1 MSNKIINTY
10 HSIAS
15 LFKLS
20 FKLYHKNFVGIILLT
35 GVIFSPSFT
44 FGFLGWSESESIIF
58 YFSVLILESVMTLG
72 VLGIAFGNLFSAMTI
87 LRSLGIKILLG
98 SAFVA
103 SYKYYFF
110 ISGVMGLTMPFP
122 FSIII
127 ITLWLVGLVLF
138 SMVMPIFILEGWVK
152 RDTNSLYDR
161 FMTPSTDNFV
171 FFLLKGLIF
180 PVYALL
186 AMGRSIK
193 LSLSNKG
200 QVFSVVVLST
210 VLQLFVF
217 AILFTLFMPD
227 LNLNID
233 AEDNDAIPSLLSEIL
248 SDPGIHTAIRWAQYL
263 SALLFY
269 PFASLL
275 IVLLY
280 FNSLQ
285 RRTGL
290 LKIVDIERLSQFS
303 NQTLGTPLGSP
314 SADSASF
321 VSSSPPEAEVKEKI
335 SVKEENAN
343 PDSSGESNDSI
354 ESELKEINKLLE
366 KGLITQKEY
375 DSKKQSILDSI

>member
-1 MSNKIINTY
+1 MSNNIINTY

-20 FKLYHKNFVGIILLT
+20 FKLYHENFVGIILLT
-35 GVIFSPSFT
+35 GVILSPSFA
-44 FGFLGWSESESIIF
+44 FGILGWSGPESVIF
-58 YFSVLILESVMTLG
+58 YLSVLILESVMTLG

-161 FMTPSTDNFV
+161 FMTPSTDNFF

-233 AEDNDAIPSLLSEIL
+233 LNDNDAVPLLLSEIL

-280 FNSLQ
+280 FNSLH
-285 RRTGL
+285 RRSG
-290 LKIVDIERLSQFS
+290 VDIERLSQFS

-314 SADSASF
+314 SADSVSF

>member
-1 MSNKIINTY
+1 MSNNIINTY

-20 FKLYHKNFVGIILLT
+20 FKLYHENFVGIILLT
-35 GVIFSPSFT
+35 GVILSPSFA
-44 FGFLGWSESESIIF
+44 FGILGWSEPESVIF
-58 YFSVLILESVMTLG
+58 YLSVLILESVMTLG

-103 SYKYYFF
+103 SFKYFFF

-161 FMTPSTDNFV
+161 FMTPSTDNFF

-248 SDPGIHTAIRWAQYL
+248 SDPRIHTVIRWAQYL

-269 PFASLL
+269 PFTSLL

-280 FNSLQ
+280 FNSLH
-285 RRTGL
+285 RRSG
-290 LKIVDIERLSQFS
+290 VDIERLSQFS